1 METPQTQ
8 ALYCEIKKSEDPDS
22 GQVCNVICHGQLVA
36 STANIIRSTVKPLI
50 IEGGPIILDLR
61 GVDFVDSMGLG
72 ALVALKA
79 SAINTGHCTL
89 HLSNLSDRIHELLE
103 MTHLTEL
110 FRS

>member
-1 METPQTQ
+1 METTQ
-8 ALYCEIKKSEDPDS
+8 ALHCEIKKSEGSDS
-22 GQVCNVICHGQLVA
+22 GQACRVVCHGQLVA

-50 IEGGPIILDLR
+50 AEGGPIILDLT

-79 SAINTGHCTL
+79 SAINAGHCTL
-89 HLSNLSDRIHELLE
+89 HLSNLSTRIHELLE
-103 MTHLTEL
+103 ITNLTEL